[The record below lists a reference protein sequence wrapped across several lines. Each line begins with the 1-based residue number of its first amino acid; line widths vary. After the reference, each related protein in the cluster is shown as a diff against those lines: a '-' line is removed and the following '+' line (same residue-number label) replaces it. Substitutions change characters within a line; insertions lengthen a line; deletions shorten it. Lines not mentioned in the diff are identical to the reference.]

1 MMDKSL
7 ISAFGRRIRLGMVG
21 GGTGSIIGDTHLL
34 AMRADGF
41 CELVAG
47 ALSSRPT
54 VALESASKELLAP
67 DRRYTDFHTMAER
80 EAERPDR
87 IDAVVIATPPQLH
100 LPVATAFLER
110 GIDVFCEKPLTR
122 SLDEARVLHRLVRQ
136 SGKLFCLAHCYTG
149 YPMARQARAMIAAG
163 AIGAIRMMDM
173 TFAPGDRG
181 TSVEPDD
188 PKDRHWRF
196 QASSMGKAGILGE
209 VNSHAYHMACYLSGL
224 TADRVMA
231 HLSTFAERREVYDNA
246 YLMLQF
252 PAGVVGRLWSSYVAA
267 GNDQGFSFKIIGET
281 GQLRWN
287 EEDPEY
293 LWLKPMA
300 GPAVGYARGYDG
312 LAEAASANL
321 RFRAGFPE
329 GYGLAFANLY
339 VDFAKALMARDL
351 GLPFRSYLADLPTID
366 DGLEGMTLI
375 ECATRSH
382 LNNGVWVDM
391 TGVRAQ

>member
-1 MMDKSL
+1 
-7 ISAFGRRIRLGMVG
+7 
-21 GGTGSIIGDTHLL
+21 
-34 AMRADGF
+34 
-41 CELVAG
+41 
-47 ALSSRPT
+47 
-54 VALESASKELLAP
+54 
-67 DRRYTDFHTMAER
+67 
-80 EAERPDR
+80 
-87 IDAVVIATPPQLH
+87 
-100 LPVATAFLER
+100 
-110 GIDVFCEKPLTR
+110 
-122 SLDEARVLHRLVRQ
+122 
-136 SGKLFCLAHCYTG
+136 
-149 YPMARQARAMIAAG
+149 
-163 AIGAIRMMDM
+163 M